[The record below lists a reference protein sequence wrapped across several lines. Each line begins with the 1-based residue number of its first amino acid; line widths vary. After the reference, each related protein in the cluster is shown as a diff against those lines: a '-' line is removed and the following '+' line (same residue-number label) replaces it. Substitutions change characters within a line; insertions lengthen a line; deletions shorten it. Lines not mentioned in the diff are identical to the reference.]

1 MLMFVIWNLDIAN
14 MFTQMAGI
22 PCSCMAHNIYPLQV
36 PDVSALGV
44 PTHGNMTKQRQLCS
58 NLSSLA
64 TRKGLNDTYLHTHTH
79 SPIHIYIYLHINVY
93 HIVRQISFGLS
104 DAGMFKENQLH
115 YFTPL

>member
-22 PCSCMAHNIYPLQV
+22 PCSCMARNIYPLQV

-44 PTHGNMTKQRQLCS
+44 PTHGNISKQRQLCS

-64 TRKGLNDTYLHTHTH
+64 TRKGLNDAYLHTHTLTN
-79 SPIHIYIYLHINVY
+79 SYLHISSYKCVSY
-93 HIVRQISFGLS
+93 SQTDTFWP
-104 DAGMFKENQLH
+104 K
-115 YFTPL
+115 